1 MSASSIRFLLWTAL
15 AVGSLGAV
23 PLAKK
28 LALDAGGTPVAVA
41 LSTAG
46 VAALLVLAWVLVRGH
61 GRRLLELDRSSALAV
76 LAVGALGSGAV
87 PLMGLLAMTAT
98 SASNRALFQ
107 SAYPVATAVAAWLV
121 LGERPS
127 WVTRGLIVL
136 VCAGLALMN
145 VEAGAE
151 DQSEGMGLGWPFWLL
166 LGTLPLIGLADVIAK
181 KALDDRRPE
190 TVAAGRVVGGVA
202 VLLLAL
208 PWLDAGLL
216 DTVRQAAPAIA
227 VAGFGMAVFAIA
239 LYQVF
244 DRTRASIAAS
254 LIALAPVLTL
264 AGEAWLLGI
273 SLSALQWCGFFVVLA
288 GVLGLARKA

>member
-1 MSASSIRFLLWTAL
+1 MSAFSPKFLAWTCL
-15 AVGSLGAV
+15 AVGALGSV

-28 LALDAGGTPVAVA
+28 LALEAGGTPV
-41 LSTAG
+41 G
-46 VAALLVLAWVLVRGH
+46 VAVLTTGFAAILVLVWVIVRGH
-61 GRRLLELDRSSALAV
+61 GRRLLDLDRRSAPAV

-107 SAYPVATAVAAWLV
+107 SAYPAATAVAAWIL

-136 VCAGLALMN
+136 VCSGLALMN
-145 VEAGAE
+145 LESGG
-151 DQSEGMGLGWPFWLL
+151 DRIGPGWPFWLL

-190 TVAAGRVVGGVA
+190 TVAAGRVVGGFC

-208 PWLDAGLL
+208 PWFDARLIE
-216 DTVRQAAPAIA
+216 TVRLASPSLA
-227 VAGFGMAVFAIA
+227 VAGLGMAIFAVA

-264 AGEAWLLGI
+264 GGEAWMLGVT
-273 SLSALQWCGFFVVLA
+273 LTAVQWSGFLVVLA
-288 GVLGLARKA
+288 GVLALARRA

>member
-1 MSASSIRFLLWTAL
+1 MSAISSRFLAWTCL
-15 AVGSLGAV
+15 AVGALGAV

-28 LALDAGGTPVAVA
+28 LALEAGGTPVAVA
-41 LSTAG
+41 VLTTG
-46 VAALLVLAWVLVRGH
+46 VAAGLVLAWVIARGH
-61 GRRLLELDRSSALAV
+61 GGRLLDLDRRSALAV

-107 SAYPVATAVAAWLV
+107 SAYPVATAAAAWLL

-127 WVTRGLIVL
+127 WITRGLIVL
-136 VCAGLALMN
+136 VCGGLALMN
-145 VEAGAE
+145 VEGGG
-151 DQSEGMGLGWPFWLL
+151 DGIGLGWPFWLL

-190 TVAAGRVVGGVA
+190 TVAAGRVVGGFC

-208 PWLDAGLL
+208 PWFDARLVE
-216 DTVRQAAPAIA
+216 TVRLAAPTLA
-227 VAGFGMAVFAIA
+227 VAGLGMAIFAIA

-264 AGEAWLLGI
+264 AGEAWMLDV
-273 SLSALQWCGFFVVLA
+273 SLTLLQWCGFAVVLA
-288 GVLGLARKA
+288 GVIGLARRA